1 MPGAVMGVRG
11 KALPVL
17 EHSCLLRDWQR
28 PRRLLGTRGEWQEE
42 WLTNKTMPVGKLL
55 AA

>member
-11 KALPVL
+11 EGSTSPGALLSAPGLAASREAVG
-17 EHSCLLRDWQR
+17 DQR
-28 PRRLLGTRGEWQEE
+28 EWQEE